1 MEEILATLLP
11 AIEAELKR
19 QIARLDT
26 PRGRDFHEM
35 LTYHMGWT
43 GDGSGPEAAGKR
55 IRPLLTLLTASAC
68 GADWQPALPAAAAI
82 EIVHSFSLV
91 HDDIQ
96 DRSEK
101 RRGRP
106 AVWVRW
112 GAPMAINVGD
122 ALLMLSSLAMLDLV
136 ASYPSDTVSAAAAV
150 LSSSCLSIAE
160 GQFLDMSYASRT
172 DLQVEDYWPMVS
184 GKTAA
189 LLSASCHLGAL
200 LAGADAGRQ
209 DSYRSFGNYL
219 GLAFQIQDDLLGI
232 WGDEAITGKSVA
244 SDLVEGKKTLPILV
258 GLNRKGRFAQR
269 WADGPITP
277 PEVAEL
283 ARILAG
289 ESAYEYTHSAAKQ
302 MTDSAIDALREADP
316 QGEAGEA
323 LMSLAE
329 KLLRRSA

>member
-1 MEEILATLLP
+1 
-11 AIEAELKR
+11 
-19 QIARLDT
+19 
-26 PRGRDFHEM
+26 
-35 LTYHMGWT
+35 
-43 GDGSGPEAAGKR
+43 
-55 IRPLLTLLTASAC
+55 
-68 GADWQPALPAAAAI
+68 
-82 EIVHSFSLV
+82 
-91 HDDIQ
+91 
-96 DRSEK
+96 
-101 RRGRP
+101 
-106 AVWVRW
+106 
-112 GAPMAINVGD
+112 MAINVGD

-258 GLNRKGRFAQR
+258 GLNKKGRFAQR